1 MAEGESE
8 LLHIFR
14 EEANE
19 HLTQMNEGLL
29 RLEADGGQDTALLR
43 DIFRSAHSLK
53 GAARAVGWAQIESAA
68 HRLEDLFQRAVED
81 HLRITPEVADAAY
94 DALDLIQRALDG
106 LPEDAELT
114 QTVLNMLSTLSAAP
128 QPAAAPAKPVQT
140 RVTTPAIQDEGS
152 QELLSIFRIEA
163 AEHLQMLNE
172 GLLQIETGV
181 MPDSA
186 GLLREM
192 NRSAHSLKG
201 AARAVGFGLI
211 ETVSHYMEEI
221 LQSAQRGT
229 LALTPE
235 IADSLY
241 DGLDLIQQA
250 LDGDE
255 TAPDALST
263 VLENLERLVA
273 SSMAANA
280 APSMPAAETPS
291 ASVPVIP
298 AASAR
303 SAPEEATTTR
313 TGEMPALGLRPLEE
327 TIRVAVHKLDALM
340 AESSELLVAR
350 MQAEARQRRIA
361 DLRRSLARWQRE
373 WRSVRASYIR
383 LVRRAQ
389 EQSDEIGVELGTLFK
404 FLESNQRYLGAMH
417 RDLGQLAQ
425 VFAQDSMQLAVL
437 ADLLQ
442 DDVADLRLMPFETI
456 IGGFQRMVRDLAR
469 DIGKQVSL
477 EIQGAHVE
485 IDKAV
490 LDALKDPIMHLLRNA
505 VDHGLETPEQRI
517 TSGKTPDGVVRLRV
531 EQRGSEIGVSV
542 EDDGR
547 GLDVLRIRR
556 KAIER
561 GLMNEAEA
569 QALTEDEARLL
580 IFQPGFSTSE
590 TVTSISGRGLGM
602 DIVRE
607 RVENLRGRVSVSSA
621 PNQGTTVR
629 LLVPVSLTRIR
640 CILLRVGDEDYALPS
655 VMVARMET
663 LPRDQVFT
671 VEGREYVRV
680 AGHSMPLA
688 SLGSLLDAGAPNR
701 QGDTLQVVSLQA
713 ADRSIAFE
721 VDRLYSET
729 ELVLKP
735 LGEELANT
743 PYIAGAALLGSGDVI
758 LILDA
763 NDLVRAA
770 SGAAL
775 PAFRNRSS
783 QGRGP
788 RQPRR
793 LRVLIVDD
801 SITTR
806 TLEKNILE
814 AVGFEVHVAINGE
827 EAWERLSELTPDV
840 IISDVEM
847 PRMDGLEL
855 CRRVKNNVH
864 TAAIPLVL
872 LTSLAKP
879 EQREAGLKA
888 GADAYLVKSRFDQD
902 ELLQTIQAVL

>member
-29 RLEADGGQDTALLR
+29 RLEADGGQDMALLR

-53 GAARAVGWAQIESAA
+53 GAARAVGWAQIERAA

-81 HLRITPEVADAAY
+81 HLRITPEIADAAY

-106 LPEDAELT
+106 LPEDVELT
-114 QTVLNMLSTLSAAP
+114 QTVLDMLSTLSAAP
-128 QPAAAPAKPVQT
+128 QPTAAPTKPAQA
-140 RVTTPAIQDEGS
+140 RMTTPAIQDEGS

-221 LQSAQRGT
+221 LQSAQHNT

-273 SSMAANA
+273 SSTTSNA
-280 APSMPAAETPS
+280 APSASAVEAGPA
-291 ASVPVIP
+291 PVIP
-298 AASAR
+298 AAPAR
-303 SAPEEATTTR
+303 SAPEETITTR

-505 VDHGLETPEQRI
+505 VDHGLETPEERI
-517 TSGKTPDGVVRLRV
+517 TSGKPPDGVVRLRV

-556 KAIER
+556 KAVER

-671 VEGREYVRV
+671 IEGREYVRV

-688 SLGSLLDAGAPNR
+688 SLGSLLDVGAPNR

-770 SGAAL
+770 SGAAQ

-827 EAWERLSELTPDV
+827 EAWDRLSELTPDV

-855 CRRVKNNVH
+855 CRRVKNNAH
-864 TAAIPLVL
+864 TASIPLIL